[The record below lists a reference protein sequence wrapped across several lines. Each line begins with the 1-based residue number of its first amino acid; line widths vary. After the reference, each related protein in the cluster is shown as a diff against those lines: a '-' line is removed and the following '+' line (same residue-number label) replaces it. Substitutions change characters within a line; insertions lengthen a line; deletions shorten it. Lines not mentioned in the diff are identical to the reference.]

1 MEIVLGMGALG
12 LLVGTFAAW
21 SASPIAATTLPLL
34 FGLLGGASGFSL
46 VGMDFSKQD
55 TRAKAK
61 LLGLCLAAFSLACII
76 ALVVGIYVRPMLS
89 STPDMRHNIKLD
101 DKISAEDLVRK
112 IALRRKLEFIG
123 ATPSEIEYVLDKTN
137 NSNDE
142 KIRKELNEL
151 LKNVQKPKV
160 DYGDTPWSNVPPSR
174 SYGGNPQ
181 SLMPAWEP
189 PW

>member
-34 FGLLGGASGFSL
+34 FGLLGGASGFSV
-46 VGMDFSKQD
+46 VGMDFSKQA

-112 IALRRKLEFIG
+112 IVLRRNLEFIG
-123 ATPSEIEYVLDKTN
+123 ATPSEIEYVLDKKN
-137 NSNDE
+137 DNSNVE
-142 KIRKELNEL
+142 KINKELNEL

-160 DYGDTPWSNVPPSR
+160 DYGDSPWIVPPSR

-181 SLMPAWEP
+181 SIMRAR
-189 PW
+189 